1 MLRILRKRLGQLS
14 AVLTVVVT
22 LAGSAWAAE
31 DVLTLLPEKSLGFAV
46 VNRLAN
52 VSEKLGKHAQNLGI
66 PMPDLLTM
74 AKASTGVQQGL
85 DDQGVL
91 MVAVVSSIDGSKKIE
106 DFEGLLA
113 LPLSDYKQFVEP
125 FGGDAS
131 SEITE
136 LDMDGVPMLAAEKSG
151 YALLVSNDAEHRSL
165 LEKVLKQDA
174 KVTPEIAVLKKW
186 IAENDAAV
194 VVLAPGIKR
203 FAERGVTEIEKF
215 KKQFSKIEAPGDQAA
230 QMAAAMDMYLQV
242 LHTVE
247 AEVQTVAQGLRI
259 DDVGNLC
266 MGGRVRFTKDGEA
279 AKLSGASNHKSKDL
293 LTDLPGGPFV
303 GAVGASLSPECSEL
317 LTKWFRD
324 MMASNPAIYGMEL
337 SEEEADE
344 LLEASL
350 TSMQGLRGFSMALAL
365 SEEGESIVNGLF
377 GIIVTE
383 DAAGYLANYKEAMEQ
398 VRKIQKKLESAI
410 PTVEMEATQAEIA
423 GKKGLKIVMDMGAA
437 MSAQGNPPEL
447 SQVFE
452 KMFGGDG
459 KITTYLLAIEKNKVL
474 YSYDSEKTIE
484 RQIAALNSG
493 APSLAK
499 EASIAKTTALLPEEA
514 SLVAHLSPRGM
525 VAWSKNIAGNFLP
538 PAMLGNIPEFPE
550 TPTIGFSAKMVSGGL
565 ETELIVPAEL
575 PKTIKE
581 YAESMQQ

>member
-1 MLRILRKRLGQLS
+1 MLRIFRKRLGQLS

-22 LAGSAWAAE
+22 LAGSATMSTWAAE

-113 LPLSDYKQFVEP
+113 LPLSDYKQFIEP

-174 KVTPEIAVLKKW
+174 KVAPEIAALKKW

-247 AEVQTVAQGLRI
+247 AEVQTIAQGLRI

-279 AKLSGASNHKSKDL
+279 AKLSGILNRKGEDL
-293 LTDLPGGPFV
+293 LADLPGGPLV
-303 GAVGASLSPECSEL
+303 GAVGASLRPSVANCLQS
-317 LTKWFRD
+317 
-324 MMASNPAIYGMEL
+324 GL
-337 SEEEADE
+337 S
-344 LLEASL
+344 
-350 TSMQGLRGFSMALAL
+350 R
-365 SEEGESIVNGLF
+365 
-377 GIIVTE
+377 
-383 DAAGYLANYKEAMEQ
+383 
-398 VRKIQKKLESAI
+398 
-410 PTVEMEATQAEIA
+410 
-423 GKKGLKIVMDMGAA
+423 
-437 MSAQGNPPEL
+437 
-447 SQVFE
+447 
-452 KMFGGDG
+452 
-459 KITTYLLAIEKNKVL
+459 
-474 YSYDSEKTIE
+474 
-484 RQIAALNSG
+484 
-493 APSLAK
+493 
-499 EASIAKTTALLPEEA
+499 
-514 SLVAHLSPRGM
+514 
-525 VAWSKNIAGNFLP
+525 
-538 PAMLGNIPEFPE
+538 
-550 TPTIGFSAKMVSGGL
+550 
-565 ETELIVPAEL
+565 
-575 PKTIKE
+575 
-581 YAESMQQ
+581 